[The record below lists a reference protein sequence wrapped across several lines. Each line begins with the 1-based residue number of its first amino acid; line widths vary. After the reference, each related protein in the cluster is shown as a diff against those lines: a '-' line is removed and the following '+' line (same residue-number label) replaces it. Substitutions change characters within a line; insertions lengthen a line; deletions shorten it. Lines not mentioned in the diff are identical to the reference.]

1 MITFGYKKQFESVIR
16 AIIAIALGVV
26 MFLFTVDALKI
37 IIQIIGIAILFAGLI
52 SLAPVLSGNKNEKQ
66 SKNNKLAHMIGWTTC
81 GIASV
86 LGLLVILKPEWF
98 KNIFVVI
105 VALTVILYCT
115 IQLIALISAMRLT
128 GFTPLPLLLTGAA
141 LVGAIVIMFFQPG
154 KTICIVAGILL
165 VMYGVSEIMA
175 LFRIRKAEEIYII
188 RFGTTVDG
196 QPVGSKA
203 PADEAEKDPK
213 LITARDAQFEEV
225 KK

>member
-1 MITFGYKKQFESVIR
+1 MITFGYKKRFESVIR

-52 SLAPVLSGNKNEKQ
+52 SLAPVLSRNKEENQ
-66 SKNNKLAHMIGWTTC
+66 SKGNRMAHLIGWTTC

-86 LGLLVILKPEWF
+86 LGLLIILKPEWF
-98 KNIFVVI
+98 KNIFIIV

-115 IQLIALISAMRLT
+115 IQLIALISAMNLT
-128 GFTPLPLLLTGAA
+128 GFTPLPLVLTAAA
-141 LVGAIVIMFFQPG
+141 LIGAIVVMFFQPG
-154 KTICIVAGILL
+154 RTICIISGVLL
-165 VMYGVSEIMA
+165 VIYGVAEILA
-175 LFRIRKAEEIYII
+175 LFRIRKAEEEYII

-196 QPVGSKA
+196 EPVGKKA
-203 PADEAEKDPK
+203 EATEVQDKP
-213 LITARDAQFEEV
+213 LITAHEAEFEEV